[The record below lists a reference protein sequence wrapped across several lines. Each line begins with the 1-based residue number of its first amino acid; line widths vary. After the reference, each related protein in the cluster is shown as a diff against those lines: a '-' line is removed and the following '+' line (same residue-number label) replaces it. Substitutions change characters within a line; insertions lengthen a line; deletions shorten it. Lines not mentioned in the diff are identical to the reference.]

1 MAVPAS
7 VWLSRASFL
16 LASGS
21 ALLLLGAIAFARA
34 EALGGVL
41 LLTATWFA
49 VILHGLGWYV
59 LYVGVPPEANGRA
72 IHALGGSAVLFLV
85 GLVAMAALAPPSWTL
100 LFFAFPYVPLL
111 FGPVVLVHARF
122 FLSAAASLPP
132 GGERTLIHLGSLVLV
147 VLSLLG
153 IVGQIVHM
161 AGGMED
167 LTRALGGGG
176 ARVLTLWTF
185 FPYPAGLTVFGYAL
199 AWWGWSA
206 IGLKERLAIG
216 SAPAAQAAP

>member
-16 LASGS
+16 LVSGS

-34 EALGGVL
+34 EAIGGVL
-41 LLTATWFA
+41 LLTTTWFV

-59 LYVGVPPEANGRA
+59 LYEGVPPESNGRA

-100 LFFAFPYVPLL
+100 LFFAFPYVPFL
-111 FGPVVLVHARF
+111 FGPVVLVHARL
-122 FLSAAASLPP
+122 FLSAAAGLPP
-132 GGERTLIHLGSLVLV
+132 GDGRTLIRVGSLVLI

-153 IVGQIVHM
+153 ILGQLVHL
-161 AGGMED
+161 AIGTED
-167 LTRALGGGG
+167 FARMLGGDG
-176 ARVLTLWTF
+176 ASVLTQWSF
-185 FPYPAGLTVFGYAL
+185 FPYPAGLTVLGYAL

-206 IGLKERLAIG
+206 LGLRDRLVSG
-216 SAPAAQAAP
+216 PGPAPQAVA